1 MAFKLDDLV
10 IDRIQMATAEDSSG
24 NLLYTL
30 TQLSEAT
37 IETSAESKEAK
48 SAEGTLIKK
57 FYQGKAGTFSAKNA
71 MLNLNVV
78 ASASGTD
85 KELYSDY
92 DTSGTSL
99 YMPKILVLDKK
110 QLNYYIDHI
119 VVDDYCDNENSVVM
133 YAMSNNGTLG
143 RKFIKGVNADS
154 DHFTVDISGSETTF
168 EFPTDLT
175 AVDKLVIKY
184 TRTPRNAVRIT
195 NSADKFPSTVKL
207 TLKALCIDPC
217 SPDVLRACY
226 IILPSFQVSPELS
239 IDLTT
244 EGTLDYKG
252 DLQVDYCSSDKVLY
266 EIVVCGDDSEE

>member
-37 IETSAESKEAK
+37 IETTAESKEAK

-78 ASASGTD
+78 ASASGTE
-85 KELYSDY
+85 KTTWSDY
-92 DTSGTSL
+92 GMTTTEDL
-99 YMPKILVLDKK
+99 PKIVVLKNASNLTYTIPETEKLDSDSK
-110 QLNYYIDHI
+110 I
-119 VVDDYCDNENSVVM
+119 VV

-143 RKFIKGVNADS
+143 QKFSKASQAAADKFSYSSGTITLPTTQDVDKFI
-154 DHFTVDISGSETTF
+154 
-168 EFPTDLT
+168 
-175 AVDKLVIKY
+175 IKY
-184 TRTPRNAVRIT
+184 PRTIKNGVKIT
-195 NSADKFPSTVKL
+195 NSSDKFPSTVKL

-226 IILPSFQVSPELS
+226 IILPSFQVSPELA

-252 DLQVDYCSSDKVLY
+252 DLQVDYCSADKVLY